1 MKRKPLL
8 LIALIALTISA
19 SAQMDNLS
27 NMSAKWIRSNV
38 RNASL
43 DGGADMVNY
52 NPAGLAMIDDGV
64 YISLSNQMLFRHPQH
79 TFNLGAGSTTFE
91 QDGMDA
97 LLPMF
102 YAAWKKNNLA
112 VSSGV
117 YISGGGAAVNYPTG
131 SINTTLMGY
140 SMLAALAQTAG
151 YTSLKNQ
158 SLEASSFY
166 ITVPLTFSYA
176 ISEKFAVSVGGRYLM
191 GKNKT
196 KAGLTLTGS
205 EFAPD
210 NALTID
216 YKSGASGIGG
226 VIGLDYK
233 PCEKMNIAI
242 HYETQVKMEFEAKD
256 NAGNFQLEKDG
267 ALSRRDLPAAFN
279 AGLTYNITDKLI
291 GAFDFNYYFQKNADW
306 DTITTPGTGVKVLA
320 SEVAG
325 DCYKM
330 ALGFRYLMNEKL
342 EFSLGSSYT
351 FYNYDNIDLYYT
363 KMGPF
368 EVLKYDNFN
377 LGFGG
382 AYNITKNIQFDL
394 GVMRT
399 FWKDQDIKSLN
410 GNGIPVSVQSSAYVV
425 ALGLDFRF

>member
-1 MKRKPLL
+1 MKKKPFFI
-8 LIALIALTISA
+8 IALLALAITA

-52 NPAGLAMIDDGV
+52 NPAGLAMVDDGI
-64 YISLSNQMLFRHPQH
+64 YLSISNQMLFRHPQH
-79 TFNLGAGSTTFE
+79 TFNLGAGATTYE
-91 QDGMDA
+91 QDGMDP
-97 LLPMF
+97 LLPMA

-112 VSSGV
+112 ISSGV

-131 SINTTLMGY
+131 SINTTLVGLGMIR
-140 SMLAALAQTAG
+140 ALAETAG
-151 YTSLKNQ
+151 YTSLKDQ

-176 ISEKFAVSVGGRYLM
+176 INKNFAVSLGGRYLM

-196 KAGLTLTGS
+196 LAGLTLTGS
-205 EFAPD
+205 EVAPD
-210 NALTID
+210 NPLTID
-216 YKSGASGIGG
+216 YKSSAAGFGG
-226 VIGLDYK
+226 VIGVDFK
-233 PCEKMNIAI
+233 PSEKMNIAI

-256 NAGNFQLEKDG
+256 NAGNFELEEDG
-267 ALSRRDLPAAFN
+267 DKTRRDLPAALN
-279 AGLTYNITDKLI
+279 AGLTYNITDKLT
-291 GAFDFNYYFQKNADW
+291 GGFDFNYYFQKNADW
-306 DTITTPGTGVKVLA
+306 DTITHPMTGVESLT

-330 ALGFRYLMNEKL
+330 ALGFTYLASEKL
-342 EFSLGSSYT
+342 ELSLGSSYT

-377 LGFGG
+377 LGLGG
-382 AYNITKNIQFDL
+382 GYNITKNIQFDL
-394 GVMRT
+394 GIMRT
-399 FWKDQDIKSLN
+399 FWKDQTIKALN
-410 GNGIPVSVQSSAYVV
+410 AGGVGVDVKSSAYVV